1 MKLLRTAVASA
12 MVVLLSDVRASLA
25 WGADVGNGAS
35 VTLGRGKAGAV
46 CMAAGCGV
54 LPHGQ
59 GLHRAGTVYAH
70 TGTDGCIQGLHRA
83 GTVYAHTGTD
93 GYIQGLHRAGT
104 VYAHTRTN

>member
-1 MKLLRTAVASA
+1 MKLLRTAVAAA
-12 MVVLLSDVRASLA
+12 MVVLLSDVRASLT

-35 VTLGRGKAGAV
+35 ATLGRGKAGAV

-70 TGTDGCIQGLHRA
+70 A
-83 GTVYAHTGTD
+83 GTNRRIHTGSA
-93 GYIQGLHRAGT
+93 QGRDSLCTHR
-104 VYAHTRTN
+104 N